1 MLIYPVEFNG
11 TTSLGTF
18 SQNTVRF
25 SSAILKQI
33 IIEATTSTATFRFK
47 ITDDKDLTVFDT
59 ETHPTGKLREEV
71 NIPLKGIYTLAVLSA
86 SINEAYSGRLL
97 IKE

>member
-1 MLIYPVEFNG
+1 M
-11 TTSLGTF
+11 
-18 SQNTVRF
+18 NTVRF

-59 ETHPTGKLREEV
+59 DTYPTGKLREQV
-71 NIPLKGIYTLAVLSA
+71 NIPLKGIYTLSCSDA
-86 SINEAYSGRLL
+86 SVNEAYKGKLL
-97 IKE
+97 ITE